1 MCFCEF
7 GLCYT
12 HAGQIKKMNMDIAK
26 LKIGTRLGITFS
38 LVFVSLI
45 VISLVGI
52 VTMASMNKE
61 TKTLVSSDFVKMR
74 LAYVVLDNAR
84 ASMARVSGIVAATN
98 DKDANS
104 AKDRLIATT
113 RNFDEALG
121 KLEPMLVTDASR
133 EIYARIKTSRDV
145 YVTSYGKVLT
155 LISQDKRE
163 EASLLAYGETY
174 KALLALVANLRDLS
188 GYQEKVF
195 AETTEKTEQNY
206 QTVRIEIVAISV
218 IALLMGMAAAL
229 WITRSITRPISQAV
243 NIAKTI
249 AAGDLTTRFSTRNT
263 DETSQL
269 INALQDMNDSL
280 YKIVDEVRTGT
291 EIISTA
297 SVEIAQGNLDLS
309 GRTESQAGT
318 LEQTAASLEQLTSTV
333 KQNADNAHQAN
344 LLANQSS
351 EVAVQGG
358 QAVAQIIGTMDEI
371 RESSKK
377 IVEIISV
384 IDGIAFQTNILALN
398 AAVEA
403 ARAGEQGRGFA
414 VVASEVRNLAQRSAV
429 AAKEI
434 KTLIDTSVQKVE
446 TGSKQVN
453 DAGITMDNVVH
464 SIKQVTVMIGEITT
478 SSQEQSQGI
487 DQVNQAIIEMENV
500 TQQNAA
506 LVEEASAAA
515 SSLQEQSQNLMATV
529 NVFQL
534 GKRGST
540 LHSNPEPHRSST
552 GNRKLLT

>member
-1 MCFCEF
+1 
-7 GLCYT
+7 
-12 HAGQIKKMNMDIAK
+12 MNIANHI
-26 LKIGTRLGITFS
+26 IGTRLGITFA
-38 LVFVSLI
+38 LVFASLI

-52 VTMASMNKE
+52 LTMASMNKE
-61 TKTLVSSDFVKMR
+61 TKTLVTSDFVKMR

-98 DKDANS
+98 EKDANT

-113 RNFDEALG
+113 KNFDEAMG
-121 KLEPMLVTDASR
+121 KLEPMLETSESKD
-133 EIYARIKTSRDV
+133 IYSKVKTTRDQ
-145 YVTSYGKVLT
+145 YVTSYGKVLQ
-155 LISQDKRE
+155 LLEKGQHE
-163 EASLLAYGETY
+163 EASLLAYGDTY
-174 KALLALVANLRDLS
+174 KGLLALVANLRDLS
-188 GYQEKVF
+188 NYQEKVF
-195 AETTEKTEQNY
+195 DAAAAKAEQNY
-206 QTVRIEIVAISV
+206 QTVRVEIISISV
-218 IALLMGMAAAL
+218 IALIVGIAAAL
-229 WITRSITRPISQAV
+229 WITRTITVPIHQAM

-249 AAGDLTTRFSTRNT
+249 AAGDLTGKFSTQNT

-318 LEQTAASLEQLTSTV
+318 LEQTAASMEQLTSTV

-344 LLANQSS
+344 ILANQSS
-351 EVAVQGG
+351 DIAVQGG

-371 RESSKK
+371 KDSSKK

-434 KTLIDTSVQKVE
+434 KSLIDNSVEKVE
-446 TGSKQVN
+446 NGSKQVN
-453 DAGITMDNVVH
+453 NAGATMDNVVH

-487 DQVNQAIIEMENV
+487 EQVNQAIIEMENV

-515 SSLQEQSQNLMATV
+515 SSMQDQSQNLMNTV
-529 NVFQL
+529 NIFKL
-534 GKRGST
+534 GKNDSVQ
-540 LHSNPEPHRSST
+540 NDRSSRRPSQFET
-552 GNRKLLT
+552 RKLLN